1 MSNDVNARLTGLLT
15 NLHNPKLNKKNA
27 HFGNRYADLE
37 SILKEVKP
45 ILEEYDFRIV
55 QSKHEDS
62 FRSALVD
69 GETGVA
75 TLLVETPFI
84 LDKQTPQAVGSA
96 LTYYR
101 RYGILLLLNLVGEDD
116 DDAEAAMGR
125 GTTKKKATVKGNGP
139 TADIKENW

>member
-1 MSNDVNARLTGLLT
+1 MSDTQARLSGMLA
-15 NLHNPKLNKKNA
+15 NLQNPKLNKKNP

-37 SILKEVKP
+37 SILREVKP
-45 ILEEYDFRIV
+45 VLEQYNFRLV
-55 QSKHEDS
+55 QSKQGES

-69 GETGVA
+69 ADTGEGALAVD
-75 TLLVETPFI
+75 TPFI

-101 RYGILLLLNLVGEDD
+101 RYGILLLLNAVGEED

-125 GTTKKKATVKGNGP
+125 KAKTNE
-139 TADIKENW
+139 KEDW